1 MYLAKYILLS
11 IITFVISFFGII
23 FNRKSIIIVLISI
36 ELLLL
41 AVNLLFIVFSVYLD
55 SIDGFIFYIVS
66 NSSFS
71 VNTVGCSLSII
82 SYIVPIFTPLYFFD
96 MKSPVI
102 GSIST
107 NLRIS
112 EGISPSSSNASRS
125 SFVNSLSILL

>member
-55 SIDGFIFYIVS
+55 SIDGFI
-66 NSSFS
+66 
-71 VNTVGCSLSII
+71 
-82 SYIVPIFTPLYFFD
+82 
-96 MKSPVI
+96 
-102 GSIST
+102 
-107 NLRIS
+107 R
-112 EGISPSSSNASRS
+112 
-125 SFVNSLSILL
+125 